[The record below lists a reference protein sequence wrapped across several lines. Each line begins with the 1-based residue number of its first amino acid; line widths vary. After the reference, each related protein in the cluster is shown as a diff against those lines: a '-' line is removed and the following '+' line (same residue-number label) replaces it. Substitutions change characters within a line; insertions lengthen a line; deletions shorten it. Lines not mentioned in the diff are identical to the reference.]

1 MSKNLTLAALA
12 AASLVMPTFAAVGQ
26 DGAQRDEVAQA
37 LYDLVDRDPFVQRP
51 AARLLGDRG
60 DLDSVPFMVTAIRY
74 DPFRNETLLEVLAEL
89 TGQDFGS
96 RYDPWAE
103 WTVRQKIEPHPV
115 FRQWKA
121 DLLARLNPRFGVF
134 LDPERRSTIDYVE
147 IQWGGVA
154 PEGIPS
160 LDDPAVTAA
169 PEANYLTDDEF
180 VFGVALAPDG
190 AADAA
195 DAVVARAYPLR
206 ILDWHEMT
214 NDTVA
219 GIPVAL
225 SYCTLCGSA
234 ILFDRRLG
242 DRTFTFATSGL
253 LYRSNKLMF
262 DRETETLWS
271 NLTGKPVLG
280 PLVDEG
286 LELTLLPVIVT
297 TWADWRRQYPE
308 TTVLSVETG
317 HQRDYSIGAAYGDYF
332 ASDELMFPVA
342 PRDERLPDKAWV
354 FGLRA
359 DDAAVAFDLVALQE
373 AGVLNTD
380 VGVQSAV
387 LVVGAG
393 RAVRAYD
400 RGALDFEVKPGET
413 ASTVLVAS
421 DGSEWRISDVGL
433 HRISGGGFLKRL
445 PGHLAYWFGWYA
457 FFPETELWTGR

>member
-1 MSKNLTLAALA
+1 MRMALRLLAPALVLSLFTTA
-12 AASLVMPTFAAVGQ
+12 AAAGQ
-26 DGAQRDEVAQA
+26 GGLQGDEVVQA
-37 LYDLVDRDPFVQRP
+37 LYDLVHRDPFVQRP
-51 AARLLGDRG
+51 AARFLGDRG
-60 DLDSVPFMVTAIRY
+60 DPDAVPFMVATIRY
-74 DPFRNETLLEVLAEL
+74 DPFRNETLIEVLEKL
-89 TGQDFGS
+89 TGQDFGW
-96 RYDPWAE
+96 RYEPWAE
-103 WTVRQKIEPHPV
+103 WTVRQGIEPHPV

-121 DLLARLNPRFGVF
+121 DFLARLNPRFGVF
-134 LDPERRSTIDYVE
+134 LDPERPSTIDYAE

-160 LDDPAVTAA
+160 LDDPAVIAST
-169 PEANYLTDDEF
+169 EATYLTGDEL

-190 AADAA
+190 AGGSVDR
-195 DAVVARAYPLR
+195 VVARAYPLR

-262 DRETETLWS
+262 DRQTETLWS

-280 PLVDEG
+280 SLVDQG

-297 TWADWRRQYPE
+297 TWADWKRQYPE
-308 TTVLSVETG
+308 TSVLSLETG
-317 HQRDYSIGAAYGDYF
+317 HQRDYSIGAAYGEYF
-332 ASDELMFPVA
+332 ASPDLMFPVA
-342 PRDERLPDKAWV
+342 RRDDRLPDKAWV
-354 FGLRA
+354 FGLRVE
-359 DDAAVAFDLVALQE
+359 DAAVAFDLAALQR
-373 AGVLNTD
+373 AGVLNTE
-380 VGVQSAV
+380 VGDQPAV

-400 RGALDFEVKPGET
+400 RRGLEFEGKLGAVRATIL
-413 ASTVLVAS
+413 AAS
-421 DGSEWRISDVGL
+421 DGSEWRLSDVGL
-433 HRISGGGFLKRL
+433 HRVGGGGFLKRL
-445 PGHLAYWFGWYA
+445 PGHLAYWFGWCA
-457 FFPETELWTGR
+457 FFPDTELWTGH